1 MSEIIK
7 EFRKKYPEYKDR
19 GDEELKRAIYE
30 KFYREQR
37 GITFEE
43 FEERFDKA
51 PRSKADDLRDSLV
64 SGALQGASETV
75 DFGGNMA
82 NRIMNLPLQIT
93 QKLGLM
99 ELFQPAVKSTTGID
113 IGTSDD
119 IQIPQRDPNA
129 KTVRQTVADLTDGY
143 SEYQP
148 QTFEGEYAQTL
159 GQFGG
164 GSLTMP
170 LGGPL
175 RSLVASIIPALGSET
190 AGQLTQGTEYENIAR
205 FAGALGLPVAQ
216 ALATPALRRLA
227 RGNPDDILANLSGS
241 QRAQSVDLLR
251 REGVDN
257 ISAGQQIGSPNLMM
271 LEGAEN
277 ASLLS
282 KQQLTQAALRQA
294 GTNAELA
301 TPDVMNQTRLRIGK
315 VFDTVDNLAGGV
327 PKAQEVNDMIRAVQ
341 KAQGDM
347 NFGDVP
353 RNLEKIVKG
362 FRDAAKDGTTISSK
376 RISQIRTDLNDAM
389 SRYAKANE
397 MINYDLAFEIKEAL
411 DNIVARQ
418 IPRQLLPSLD
428 NARDQY
434 RAYLTIERGM
444 SGGGAEVASGLL
456 SAERLSNAVR
466 NREGKSY
473 VKGTGSDLADIA
485 RASQEVLTALPAVS
499 AGGKRVEDNLF
510 NFARDIV
517 PSTYARFA
525 QETLPLNTRQAV
537 FPSLFERVA
546 RQTGGLLNID

>member
-7 EFRKKYPEYKDR
+7 EFRDKYPEYKDR
-19 GDEELKRAIYE
+19 SDEELKRAIYE

-37 GITFEE
+37 DITYEE

-64 SGALQGASETV
+64 SGALQGASEAV
-75 DFGGNMA
+75 DFGSNMA
-82 NRIMNLPLQIT
+82 DRIMNLPLQIT

-99 ELFQPAVKSTTGID
+99 ELLQPAVKSATGID

-119 IQIPQRDPNA
+119 IQIPQKDPNE
-129 KTVRQTVADLTDGY
+129 KTVRQTVADLTGGY
-143 SEYQP
+143 SEYVP
-148 QTFEGEYAQTL
+148 QTFEGEYLQTG
-159 GQFGG
+159 GQFMGG
-164 GSLTMP
+164 AAAMP
-170 LGGPL
+170 LGGPF
-175 RSLVASIIPALGSET
+175 RAIGGSIVPALGSET
-190 AGQLTQGTEYENIAR
+190 AGQLTEGTEYENIAR
-205 FAGALGLPVAQ
+205 FAGALGLPIGQ
-216 ALATPALRRLA
+216 ALATPPLRRLA
-227 RGNPDDILANLSGS
+227 RGNPDDILGNLSGS

-251 REGVDN
+251 REGVDD

-294 GTNAELA
+294 GTNADLA

-315 VFDTVDNLAGGV
+315 VFDTVDGLAGGV
-327 PKAQEVNDMIRAVQ
+327 PRAQEVNDMIRAVQ
-341 KAQGDM
+341 KAQGDLTIG
-347 NFGDVP
+347 NVP
-353 RNLEKIVKG
+353 KNLTNIVKG
-362 FRDAAKDGTTISSK
+362 FSDAVKNKTAVSSDN
-376 RISQIRTDLNDAM
+376 ISQIRTDLNEAM
-389 SRYAKANE
+389 GRFLKANE
-397 MINYDLAFEIKEAL
+397 MISYDLAYKLKESL
-411 DNIVARQ
+411 DDIVAQQ

-444 SGGGAEVASGLL
+444 SGRGAEVASGLL
-456 SAERLSNAVR
+456 SAERLSGAVK

-485 RASQEVLTALPAVS
+485 RASEEVLTALPAVS

-510 NFARDIV
+510 NYARDLL
-517 PSTYARFA
+517 PAMYARGA
-525 QETLPLNTRQAV
+525 KATLPLNTRQAV